1 MTEYPSPRVFL
12 RAGSIQKMHRFLGLC
27 SLVMN
32 LLTDRFGQLFNGINK
47 NNLLVLDGL
56 AWMLAQQVVAQRL
69 RGVPLFVKLIFHCWA
84 QANI

>member
-1 MTEYPSPRVFL
+1 
-12 RAGSIQKMHRFLGLC
+12 MHRFLGLC

-69 RGVPLFVKLIFHCWA
+69 RGVSLFVKLIFNCWA